1 MSGKPEGLTI
11 APIGKGPLKRPRPRP
26 TLTEENVEN
35 VWSVNLNKLVQSTM
49 ENIAREGPESPL
61 SKNISWAN
69 KPNTTMTTSR
79 RRKNRTTKRKNR
91 KSRKTSRSRK

>member
-35 VWSVNLNKLVQSTM
+35 VWSINLNKLVQSTM

-69 KPNTTMTTSR
+69 KPTPTMSAGK
-79 RRKNRTTKRKNR
+79 RKNRTAKRKNR

>member
-11 APIGKGPLKRPRPRP
+11 APIGKGTLKRQRPKP

-35 VWSVNLNKLVQSTM
+35 VWSINLNKLVQSTM

-69 KPNTTMTTSR
+69 KPNTTMSAG
-79 RRKNRTTKRKNR
+79 RRKNRTAKRKNR
-91 KSRKTSRSRK
+91 KSRKTSRNRK